1 MLNSFWGVKNGGG
14 QGLFKDT
21 LMKLQPQ
28 LGIDPPTEDSA
39 EQVVKEMTDKAGPL
53 SIDYQWSS
61 SKKIPGWSGL
71 YRGFY

>member
-1 MLNSFWGVKNGGG
+1 MLNYFWGVKNGGG

-28 LGIDPPTEDSA
+28 LGIDRPTEDSA

-53 SIDYQWSS
+53 
-61 SKKIPGWSGL
+61 
-71 YRGFY
+71 